1 MEPTRIPT
9 SGKNLAYAMG
19 TLAVI
24 VIIQRVFKGFM
35 ATVAVL
41 AGLVIGTAVA
51 FFLGDASFASVGT
64 SEWFGVT
71 TPFFFGIPKFS
82 AAAII
87 SMIVVML
94 ITAVETT
101 GDVFATGEIVE
112 KRVGAEDVSKALRA
126 DGLSTFI
133 GGVLNSFP
141 YTCFAENVGLV
152 RLTRVKSRYVV
163 AAAGVFMILIGLI
176 PKAGALVASVPPPV
190 LGGAAIAMFATVAVV
205 GIQTL
210 ARVDFHDHRNVVI
223 VGTSLGLAV
232 FVTVQPDVAKAVPEW
247 AQIIFGS
254 GITLGSLCAILLN
267 LIFHHV
273 GKNFGPAVAGT
284 PGSGVIRLDQVNK
297 MSRENFVETFGRL
310 FQGPSWVVERAY
322 DQRPFTDTHDLRMAF
337 QESLFSADRTEQRD
351 LLSFYPDLG
360 SDAVEGETRSE
371 ESERDQGSVGL
382 TMLND
387 EDHEEFAHLTE
398 AYRDRFGIPLI
409 VSVRDVEKRDEILK
423 TGWERMQNA
432 PDPGIRGRDHRGG
445 QDRQPPVRRP
455 GRRRQPDPGRTG
467 GPDGSSTADRCRTV
481 AARCQQRS
489 TQRRPAAVQ
498 RSSRRPRPGQHC
510 SPASTCRDGS
520 TTSLSGRPYDSAP
533 AVLHQARAAAA
544 SFTDEEIDAALAR
557 HPRIGEQAGA
567 GHDAEFSAKEQ
578 SAVGDADPTV
588 TEAIRA
594 GNAEY
599 ESRFDRVFLIRA
611 AGRPATEILDRAA
624 SPAEQHPRR
633 RASRGCHPAA
643 GDRAHPVGK
652 GAGLMNNGPSGSV
665 VLDGAYV
672 VTMDAARSEYP
683 GGHVVITGNKITA
696 VAPGPAPRDIA
707 GRRVPGCHRLSGH
720 PRPGEHPPS
729 PLPVDHPRPGRRRH
743 PVRLA
748 DHAVPGVGSDRCRPG
763 AHRRHRRARLAGRHR
778 LHHHHRP
785 PLRLPA
791 RRRRR
796 AARGDRAAARVGL
809 RFHPTRG
816 SMDLGQSKGGLPPDN
831 VVEDI
836 DAILTAT
843 EAAIDN
849 YHDTSFDSMLRIGVA
864 PCSPFSV
871 TGDLLKQAA
880 ELSRLKGVRM
890 HTHLCETL
898 DEEEFCQQK
907 FGCSPVEY
915 MESLGWLGPG
925 RLAGPRGTPVRRGD
939 REAGRHRHVGRAL
952 PDLQRPAGGGHRQG
966 P

>member
-1 MEPTRIPT
+1 MTSPTKSRTRSKSIKHPVDQLLPAPKLAIYGFQHVLAFYAGAVVVPILLASAIGLTQEQLIHLINADLFTCGIASIIQSIGFWKVGVKLPLLQGVTFTAVSPMIAIALAAGGGTEGLLYIYGAVIVAGLFTFFIAPYFAKLIRFFPPVVTGTVITIIGIALLPVAALDAVGGGANPDPT
-9 SGKNLAYAMG
+9 SSKNLAYAMG

-51 FFLGDASFASVGT
+51 FFLGDATFDSVGT

-126 DGLSTFI
+126 DGLSTLI

-163 AAAGVFMILIGLI
+163 AAAGVFMILIGMI

-223 VGTSLGLAV
+223 VGTSLGLAM

-254 GITLGSLCAILLN
+254 GITLGSLTAIVLN

-284 PGSGVIRLDQVNK
+284 PGSGVIRLDQVNQ
-297 MSRENFVETFGRL
+297 MSRESFVDTFGRL
-310 FQGPSWVVERAY
+310 FQGPTWVVERAY
-322 DQRPFTDTHDLRMAF
+322 DLRPFADTHDLRMAF

-371 ESERDQGSVGL
+371 ESARDQGSVGL

-398 AYRDRFGIPLI
+398 AYRERFGIPLI
-409 VSVRDVEKRDEILK
+409 VSVRDVDKRDEILK
-423 TGWERMQNA
+423 SGWERMQNA
-432 PDPGIRGRDHRGG
+432 PTQEHAAAIIEVAKIANHRFDDLVADASPILGARAVRMEAAPARVTG
-445 QDRQPPVRRP
+445 TRQ
-455 GRRRQPDPGRTG
+455 TT
-467 GPDGSSTADRCRTV
+467 DGEPATEGVLRFNRMTDDEA
-481 AARCQQRS
+481 RS
-489 TQRRPAAVQ
+489 TLESCLDV
-498 RSSRRPRPGQHC
+498 PRWV
-510 SPASTCRDGS
+510 DDV
-520 TTSLSGRPYDSAP
+520 LVGRPYDSTP
-533 AVLHQARAAAA
+533 AVLHRARASAATL
-544 SFTDEEIDAALAR
+544 SDDEIDRALSR

-567 GHDAEFSAKEQ
+567 GHDTEHSTREQ
-578 SAVGDADPTV
+578 SAVGVADPAV
-588 TEAIRA
+588 TDAIRA

-599 ESRFDRVFLIRA
+599 ESRFDRVFVIRA
-611 AGRPATEILDRAA
+611 AGRPATEILAELRRRLNNT
-624 SPAEQHPRR
+624 PAEE
-633 RASRGCHPAA
+633 RAE
-643 GDRAHPVGK
+643 
-652 GAGLMNNGPSGSV
+652 
-665 VLDGAYV
+665 V
-672 VTMDAARSEYP
+672 VTQLRE
-683 GGHVVITGNKITA
+683 
-696 VAPGPAPRDIA
+696 IA
-707 GRRVPGCHRLSGH
+707 LTRL
-720 PRPGEHPPS
+720 ET
-729 PLPVDHPRPGRRRH
+729 V
-743 PVRLA
+743 LA
-748 DHAVPGVGSDRCRPG
+748 
-763 AHRRHRRARLAGRHR
+763 
-778 LHHHHRP
+778 
-785 PLRLPA
+785 
-791 RRRRR
+791 
-796 AARGDRAAARVGL
+796 
-809 RFHPTRG
+809 
-816 SMDLGQSKGGLPPDN
+816 
-831 VVEDI
+831 
-836 DAILTAT
+836 
-843 EAAIDN
+843 
-849 YHDTSFDSMLRIGVA
+849 
-864 PCSPFSV
+864 
-871 TGDLLKQAA
+871 
-880 ELSRLKGVRM
+880 
-890 HTHLCETL
+890 
-898 DEEEFCQQK
+898 
-907 FGCSPVEY
+907 
-915 MESLGWLGPG
+915 
-925 RLAGPRGTPVRRGD
+925 
-939 REAGRHRHVGRAL
+939 
-952 PDLQRPAGGGHRQG
+952 
-966 P
+966 